1 VSTISIRG
9 LVKRFGQTMAVGG
22 VNVDVP
28 EGQVLGLLG
37 PSGCGKTTIL
47 RCVAGLDDPT
57 DGEIRIDDRVVAS
70 PRFSLPPERRHL
82 GLVFQ
87 GYALWP
93 HMTVWQNVS
102 YPLRVRGVAKAE
114 TAQRVKDTL
123 ALLGLSG
130 FDDRYPAQLSGG
142 QQQRVALARNIVAE
156 PKILLFDEPLSNL
169 DANNRVRLR
178 GELQRLL
185 HRLGITSIYVTH
197 DASEAMAICD
207 RVIVMSHGL
216 VVQDAAPHQIYVRPA
231 SMAVAQ
237 LLGPGNLVA
246 GTLEKQLDD
255 DVWLVTASAMTLCCI
270 GTGSAQLGDTV
281 DVTIRREGIELL
293 TQADSGTN
301 CWPMTVVQRL
311 DLGDRMEYV
320 IQLGDIELVAQSVDR
335 TWHVGDTGYA
345 RLATEQTLAFGRNP

>member
-102 YPLRVRGVAKAE
+102 YPLRVRGVAKP
-114 TAQRVKDTL
+114 R
-123 ALLGLSG
+123 
-130 FDDRYPAQLSGG
+130 
-142 QQQRVALARNIVAE
+142 
-156 PKILLFDEPLSNL
+156 
-169 DANNRVRLR
+169 
-178 GELQRLL
+178 
-185 HRLGITSIYVTH
+185 
-197 DASEAMAICD
+197 
-207 RVIVMSHGL
+207 
-216 VVQDAAPHQIYVRPA
+216 PH
-231 SMAVAQ
+231 
-237 LLGPGNLVA
+237 N
-246 GTLEKQLDD
+246 
-255 DVWLVTASAMTLCCI
+255 
-270 GTGSAQLGDTV
+270 GSR
-281 DVTIRREGIELL
+281 IRSR
-293 TQADSGTN
+293 
-301 CWPMTVVQRL
+301 CW
-311 DLGDRMEYV
+311 
-320 IQLGDIELVAQSVDR
+320 A
-335 TWHVGDTGYA
+335 
-345 RLATEQTLAFGRNP
+345 